1 VIAQAV
7 RTELARGG
15 QVYFVHN
22 RVESIFSIGDM
33 IQRLV
38 PEARVVV
45 GHGQMDEE
53 ALERAMFDF
62 VAKKFDVLLAT
73 TIVENGLDIPNA
85 NTIIINRADRYGLSQ
100 LYQLRGRVGRSD
112 RPAYAFLLIPPEDNL
127 SPIAKKRLAA
137 IKEFSD
143 LGSGFRVAALD
154 LEIRGAGNLLGGEQS
169 GQIDTVGFEMYMKLL
184 EQTVR
189 ELKGEAIEDDVRA
202 TVNLKV
208 DLKID
213 ESYVPDMNQRLML
226 YRTVASARD
235 EVEIDDVLEGAHD
248 RYGPLPDSVLN
259 LADYGRIRVMADRLG
274 IESIDREARA
284 VVLKFR
290 PQGKID
296 PVRLIALV
304 RERKDITLVP
314 PSALRLDLVKAE
326 GTGQRAYGRSKPSAP
341 SSSGGRRPSNVA
353 PSWWTARAREA
364 EVKPGFNKE
373 AMTRQEKE
381 DPRAAGGIFER
392 VGGLLS
398 DLLDQG

>member
-1 VIAQAV
+1 
-7 RTELARGG
+7 
-15 QVYFVHN
+15 
-22 RVESIFSIGDM
+22 
-33 IQRLV
+33 
-38 PEARVVV
+38 
-45 GHGQMDEE
+45 
-53 ALERAMFDF
+53 
-62 VAKKFDVLLAT
+62 
-73 TIVENGLDIPNA
+73 
-85 NTIIINRADRYGLSQ
+85 
-100 LYQLRGRVGRSD
+100 
-112 RPAYAFLLIPPEDNL
+112 
-127 SPIAKKRLAA
+127 
-137 IKEFSD
+137 
-143 LGSGFRVAALD
+143 
-154 LEIRGAGNLLGGEQS
+154 
-169 GQIDTVGFEMYMKLL
+169 MKLL

-304 RERKDITLVP
+304 RERKDIALVP